1 MKNTAN
7 GGNNRAPQYRTKE
20 SNVAVQRRG
29 SANPSLASIVAPYSP
44 CANSSFVS
52 SWGVFRIPV
61 RSKWM
66 LGRANFPPSSRGVAL
81 LDVRMH
87 LCRARKGL
95 PERTQKDRRER
106 RQTKHHRFPLPRLL
120 APPRARMRS
129 DVNRDETSPAA
140 RRRTRLQRDDDSAS
154 QFFLFES
161 LGL

>member
-61 RSKWM
+61 RSKMDAWESE
-66 LGRANFPPSSRGVAL
+66 LPAIVTRGGIVGRTNAL
-81 LDVRMH
+81 V
-87 LCRARKGL
+87 
-95 PERTQKDRRER
+95 PRT
-106 RQTKHHRFPLPRLL
+106 
-120 APPRARMRS
+120 
-129 DVNRDETSPAA
+129 
-140 RRRTRLQRDDDSAS
+140 
-154 QFFLFES
+154 
-161 LGL
+161 